1 MWLLLQLVV
10 DVYFIIDIFL
20 NFRTSYYT
28 SDGTREDR
36 PDKIAKAYLK
46 GWFTID
52 FLSCLPLGYVGY
64 FFQDNGTA
72 SAATAGSMAVAAD
85 GAKGDSTIRLL
96 KVLRL
101 VRLSKMLRLA
111 RLERLVGKYGQGA
124 PPQMYTLEL
133 GTGIIL

>member
-1 MWLLLQLVV
+1 MV

-101 VRLSKMLRLA
+101 VRLLPLRA
-111 RLERLVGKYGQGA
+111 SITSPHASHVSRTPRPTTSTTSGA
-124 PPQMYTLEL
+124 
-133 GTGIIL
+133 